1 MAVVIIGGLITSSV
15 LSLIVVPVLYT
26 LLEDLWMTVLRKAQR

>member
-1 MAVVIIGGLITSSV
+1 VVIMGGLITSSL

-26 LLEDLWMTVLRKAQR
+26 LLEDAWQGIFAKKKVN